1 MTRLNSSS
9 TRTGRRATET
19 IFADAASGRV
29 IQAGAPHDI
38 VDLVVKVVQPDHWE
52 VLCTQRMVAVIDR
65 DFSRALLMGSMS
77 FSFSNGS
84 SSICESKL
92 SMAQARTP

>member
-1 MTRLNSSS
+1 VTRLNSSS

-52 VLCTQRMVAVIDR
+52 VLCTQRMVAVVDR
-65 DFSRALLMGSMS
+65 NFSRALLMGSMS
-77 FSFSNGS
+77 FTCS
-84 SSICESKL
+84 
-92 SMAQARTP
+92 RR